1 MKNVVNR
8 ASHRGAK
15 KNCCKSLRIRERQLR
30 SKQRKPRK
38 PQPFLW
44 FKFDPD
50 DHRQLILSN
59 GTRLRQAYDG
69 VGLFLSQ
76 GGSVYALT
84 QLGLRNRRVNFW
96 KKNTYCKPLHS
107 GRGCSQG
114 QNYPYVEYHGRTYR
128 IHRLMAHAWLGGIP
142 DGMVPDHINGNIDD
156 FRKSNLRVITVEEND
171 RCGGIIKRLRNA
183 AKKYHLPLMDPSKR
197 TPEDMLAL
205 YDRFESRNLDEAMYE
220 EIERQKVLQK
230 LRESAV
236 YLHDPSLDPKNIEP
250 ERLEKILS
258 TLRVEDTKDIMEWE
272 ERS

>member
-30 SKQRKPRK
+30 SKQRKTRK

-76 GGSVYALT
+76 GGNVYALT

-96 KKNTYCKPLHS
+96 KKNTYCKRLHT
-107 GRGCSQG
+107 GRGRSQG
-114 QNYPYVEYHGRTYR
+114 QCYPYVHWLGHTYR
-128 IHRLMAHAWLGGIP
+128 LHQLMAYAWLGGIP

-156 FRKSNLRVITVEEND
+156 FRTSNLRVITVEEND
-171 RCGGIIKRLRNA
+171 RCGGILRRLRNA
-183 AKKYHLPLMDPSKR
+183 SVKYNLPELNPRNM
-197 TPEDMLAL
+197 TCEELL
-205 YDRFESRNLDEAMYE
+205 ERFERYKGISGRLITQSICMEAE
-220 EIERQKVLQK
+220 WLLHERQ
-230 LRESAV
+230 S
-236 YLHDPSLDPKNIEP
+236 
-250 ERLEKILS
+250 
-258 TLRVEDTKDIMEWE
+258 
-272 ERS
+272 